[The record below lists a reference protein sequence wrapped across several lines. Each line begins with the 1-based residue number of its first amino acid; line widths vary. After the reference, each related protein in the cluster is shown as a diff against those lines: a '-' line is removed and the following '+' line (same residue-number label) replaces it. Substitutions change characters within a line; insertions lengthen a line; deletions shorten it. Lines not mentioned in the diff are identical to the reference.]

1 MFGTGRPGSSFPVP
15 GLILVL
21 LVILYS
27 FVTGRM
33 VTGRHIYAVG
43 GNRLAA
49 ELSGVNT
56 KKVYFLVMLNMS
68 VLAAFAGMMF
78 VGRSTASGPF
88 DGVGWELD
96 AIAAVFIGG
105 AAVSGGVGTVIGSMI
120 GGLVMAVL
128 NNGLQL
134 MSAGSDVTQ
143 MIKGVVLLVAVALD
157 VWQKNQGRASITGM
171 FTRSKELATTTPTET
186 VLIEEQGANRGEPR

>member
-1 MFGTGRPGSSFPVP
+1 
-15 GLILVL
+15 
-21 LVILYS
+21 
-27 FVTGRM
+27 
-33 VTGRHIYAVG
+33 
-43 GNRLAA
+43 
-49 ELSGVNT
+49 
-56 KKVYFLVMLNMS
+56 
-68 VLAAFAGMMF
+68 MF

-105 AAVSGGVGTVIGSMI
+105 AAVSGGVGTVIGSII

-143 MIKGVVLLVAVALD
+143 MIKGAVLLVAVALD
-157 VWQKNQGRASITGM
+157 VWQKAQGRASITGM
-171 FTRSKELATTTPTET
+171 FTRSKEVTAMTPTET
-186 VLIEEQGANRGEPR
+186 ALIEDNQVANPGELR